1 MWVPPQGRARVLSRH
16 WPWALQGV
24 VWGPSERGTVVQGT
38 MESSWLMRTWGHL
51 SCRPRPAR
59 LCPRSWSMLV
69 LGTASPRATQG
80 QAPTVPGLVA
90 SRHWPQREDWGPP
103 LTDGLTMGPRL
114 HAEPPLVPRPLTTLC
129 ALTCCVEGVE
139 GTHSCPRGPSG
150 DLGGPALQREG
161 QKWPPS
167 LGPGPRSAGGLGFCR
182 LQRAWRTSAA
192 PRRDPE
198 RGALQPLPLPTR
210 GGGSPVTGA
219 PGDPGGPRGG
229 ALVPVWL
236 SAGGSRPHPPPS
248 SPAIPPSHAQAQRH
262 RTV

>member
-51 SCRPRPAR
+51 SCRPRPVR

-103 LTDGLTMGPRL
+103 LTDGLTTGPRL

-150 DLGGPALQREG
+150 DPGGPALQREG

-167 LGPGPRSAGGLGFCR
+167 PGARPAFRWGPGILPPAESVADIGGSQERPGAGSLAAPPSAHKRRWESCDGGSGRPRRAPRGGPGPGLAVCR
-182 LQRAWRTSAA
+182 G
-192 PRRDPE
+192 E
-198 RGALQPLPLPTR
+198 
-210 GGGSPVTGA
+210 
-219 PGDPGGPRGG
+219 
-229 ALVPVWL
+229 
-236 SAGGSRPHPPPS
+236 PPPS
-248 SPAIPPSHAQAQRH
+248 SLPPRRPSFP
-262 RTV
+262 RTSTAS

>member
-38 MESSWLMRTWGHL
+38 MESSWLTRTWGHL

-59 LCPRSWSMLV
+59 LCPWSWSMLV

-103 LTDGLTMGPRL
+103 LTDGLTTGPRL

-167 LGPGPRSAGGLGFCR
+167 PGARPAFRWGPGI
-182 LQRAWRTSAA
+182 
-192 PRRDPE
+192 
-198 RGALQPLPLPTR
+198 LPPAESVADI
-210 GGGSPVTGA
+210 GGSQE
-219 PGDPGGPRGG
+219 
-229 ALVPVWL
+229 
-236 SAGGSRPHPPPS
+236 RP
-248 SPAIPPSHAQAQRH
+248 
-262 RTV
+262 